1 MKSIAEK
8 YIQRILDEIF
18 LHEGLD
24 NPIQVSE
31 LMQLVPLTDR
41 EIRKVVRYLINER
54 LEPIGSKS
62 SSPAGFFKIADI
74 NDFIEA
80 LSNLNPRS
88 KKIEDRALNL
98 AKACRNNGID
108 IPEVHISKYKNN
120 SKIIVHIHNSV
131 VFIGNEKDVIK

>member
-41 EIRKVVRYLINER
+41 EIRKVVSYLINER

-62 SSPAGFFKIADI
+62 SLPAGFFKITDI

>member
-1 MKSIAEK
+1 MKNITEK
-8 YIQRILDEIF
+8 YIQKILEEI
-18 LHEGLD
+18 LEHEGLE

-31 LMQLVPLTDR
+31 LMEIVPLTDR
-41 EIRKVVRYLINER
+41 EIRKVIQYLVNER

-62 SSPAGFFKIADI
+62 SLPAGFFKITDI
-74 NDFIEA
+74 DDFIEA
-80 LSNLNPRS
+80 LSNLNPRF
-88 KKIEDRALNL
+88 KKIEDRAINL

-120 SKIIVHIHNSV
+120 SKITVYIHNSV

>member
-8 YIQRILDEIF
+8 YIQRILNEIF
-18 LHEGLD
+18 LHEGLND
-24 NPIQVSE
+24 PIQVSE

-41 EIRKVVRYLINER
+41 EIRKVVRYLINEK

-62 SSPAGFFKIADI
+62 SLPAGFFKITDI

-120 SKIIVHIHNSV
+120 SRIIVHIHNSV
-131 VFIGNEKDVIK
+131 VFIGNDKDVVK

>member
-1 MKSIAEK
+1 MKSITEK
-8 YIQRILDEIF
+8 YIQKILEAIL
-18 LHEGLD
+18 LHEGIN

-31 LMQLVPLTDR
+31 LMEIVPLTDR
-41 EIRKVVRYLINER
+41 EIRKVIQYLVNER

-62 SSPAGFFKIADI
+62 SLPAGFFKVTDI

-98 AKACRNNGID
+98 VKACRNNGID

-131 VFIGNEKDVIK
+131 VFIGNEKDVVN

>member
-1 MKSIAEK
+1 MKNITEK
-8 YIQRILDEIF
+8 YIQQILEEIL
-18 LHEGLD
+18 LHEGID

-31 LMQLVPLTDR
+31 LMEIVPLTDR
-41 EIRKVVRYLINER
+41 EVRKVIQYLVNER
-54 LEPIGSKS
+54 LQPIGSKS
-62 SSPAGFFKIADI
+62 SLPAGFFKITDI
-74 NDFIEA
+74 DDFIEA

-120 SKIIVHIHNSV
+120 SKISVHIHNSV
-131 VFIGNEKDVIK
+131 VFIGNEKDVVK